1 MLDSPS
7 TEIEMIDT
15 VIIIGANVHFS
26 QCKCVAV
33 LSLTVPHQSRK
44 EPAGGGRRGA
54 PSVTPSWLREWGG
67 RGGTLPRY
75 AALQGS
81 TGRPESTPPPPPAP
95 IGVCFITWMT
105 LPIQT
110 RDSITL
116 LQASSRCSLPG
127 SLRLNLL
134 RDTACG
140 TANES
145 SCP

>member
-15 VIIIGANVHFS
+15 VIIISANVHFS

-67 RGGTLPRY
+67 EGGRCLGMQHCRVLPV
-75 AALQGS
+75 GPS
-81 TGRPESTPPPPPAP
+81 PPSPRPHWCLFYNVDDIA
-95 IGVCFITWMT
+95 
-105 LPIQT
+105 
-110 RDSITL
+110 DS
-116 LQASSRCSLPG
+116 
-127 SLRLNLL
+127 
-134 RDTACG
+134 D
-140 TANES
+140 
-145 SCP
+145 